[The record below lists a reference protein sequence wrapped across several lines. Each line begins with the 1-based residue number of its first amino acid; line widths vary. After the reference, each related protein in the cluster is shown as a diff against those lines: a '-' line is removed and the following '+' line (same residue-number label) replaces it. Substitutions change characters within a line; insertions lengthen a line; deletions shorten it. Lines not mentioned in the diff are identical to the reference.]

1 MEKAL
6 SFIDRLFELTPD
18 QQLFFVAVLA
28 LSLAGF
34 ALFVVLAVLKKGGPQ

>member
-6 SFIDRLFELTPD
+6 SFVERLFDLTPE

-28 LSLAGF
+28 LSLTGF
-34 ALFVVLAVLKKGGPQ
+34 ALFVVLAVLKKVGPQ

>member
-6 SFIDRLFELTPD
+6 GFIERLFELTPD

-28 LSLAGF
+28 LSLSGF